1 MNKRLLFSLIMFLG
15 CTLSMIAQDRR
26 ITGKVVSA
34 GDGSPL
40 PGVSVQ
46 LKGTS
51 KGTSTDAAGNYA
63 ISIPTGKGSIEFRS
77 VGFSS
82 KTVEIGGQS
91 TVNVA
96 LLESE
101 NSLGEVVV
109 VGYGTQI
116 KRELTGNI
124 AKIKSSEIADMP
136 VTSFDQTIQ
145 GKAAGVLVNAGSG
158 KLGQGIRINVRGQ
171 SSISANT
178 QPLYVIDGIPMTTAD
193 LSAQFGSTNPL
204 ADINPQDI
212 ESLDILKDAS
222 ASAIYGS
229 RGANGVVIITTK
241 KGKAGLTRV
250 NFGYQTGSSTPTKKL
265 QFLNTEQ
272 YVKFYN
278 QAAANSDR
286 IDDYQD
292 PNDPDSYRY
301 YMNSF
306 YETQGLGTFGTGT
319 QASTNWGDLAYQDAP
334 MSQYDINISSGSDK
348 TTLYLSGQYLTQK
361 GILVG
366 NGLNRATGRINL
378 THKLSDKF
386 DLGVSVAMSRSVNN
400 RISGDRQFD
409 NPMQMVA
416 LPPMTPSIDPTT
428 NLPVG
433 TAPGDVSIPSYY
445 NPLVNIGNAFYN
457 TTVNRNISSVFGQYK
472 LTKNLLF
479 RSEFGV
485 DVLNQLE
492 EQYSNSKTA
501 RNSGVPGGIGRS
513 RTVGIENLNTN
524 NFFAFNEI
532 FGKHTVD
539 ATLGMSYQNSV
550 TKRHFIEGQDFP
562 SDAYQTI
569 FTAARKTDGESSETA
584 FSFLSYFARVN
595 YKFSDRYLVGL
606 SARIDGSSRFG
617 ANNRYG
623 FFPAASAG
631 WVLSEEDFLK
641 NNKAVSFLKLRAS
654 YGRTGNAE
662 ISTTGGGLSG
672 TGTNTQNFP
681 QRGLFAGDAG
691 YGATPGQRPVQLA
704 NPDLSWEITDQ
715 FDIGIDYGFLNNRI
729 SGEIDYYQK
738 NTSNLLLNVNVPATT
753 GFASITKN
761 VGKLVNKGFEFV
773 VNTDNLVGDFK
784 WSTRINAAYNM
795 NKITDIQGQIIEGGL
810 NNMSRAVEGEPI
822 GTFFTAEYAG
832 VDPANGDALWY
843 KNTKNADGS
852 LDRTTTNS
860 YNQAQRVV
868 VGKPLPDWVG
878 GITNTFSY
886 KGLEL
891 SVFFNG
897 QFGNQLNFY
906 GVGRYSSANG
916 RFEDNQT
923 VDQLAAWTKDNPNTN
938 VPEAR
943 LFFNNGAQPS
953 SRFILDGSYVRL
965 RNITLAYN
973 LPKSIIN
980 KAKISSLRVY
990 LTGQNLA
997 TFTNYAGWDPEVNAD
1012 DVVTN
1017 IAQGYD
1023 FYTAPQARTITF
1035 GLNLGF

>member
-1 MNKRLLFSLIMFLG
+1 MNKRLLFNLILFLG
-15 CTLSMIAQDRR
+15 CSLSLFAQDRR

-34 GDGSPL
+34 ADGSPL

-46 LKGTS
+46 VKGTS
-51 KGTSTDAAGNYA
+51 KGTSTGADGSYA
-63 ISIPTGKGSIEFRS
+63 VSVPTGANTLEIRS
-77 VGFSS
+77 VGFINQ
-82 KTVEIGGQS
+82 TVTIGSQS
-91 TVNVA
+91 VINIA
-96 LLESE
+96 LTENESAL
-101 NSLGEVVV
+101 NEVVV

-124 AKIKSSEIADMP
+124 ASIKSSEIADMP
-136 VTSFDQTIQ
+136 VTSFDQAIQ

-178 QPLYVIDGIPMTTAD
+178 QPLYVVDGIIMTTAD
-193 LSAQFGSTNPL
+193 LSAQGGSTNPL

-241 KGKAGLTRV
+241 KGKSGLTRV
-250 NFGYQTGSSTPTKKL
+250 NFGYQTGSSAPTKKL
-265 QFLNTEQ
+265 EFLSTDQ

-286 IDDYQD
+286 IDGYTD
-292 PNDPDSYRY
+292 PKDPDSYRF

-306 YETQGLGTFGTGT
+306 YENQGLGTFGTAT

-334 MSQYDINISSGSDK
+334 MNQYDLNISSGSEK
-348 TTLYLSGQYLTQK
+348 TTLYVSGQYLTQK
-361 GILVG
+361 GILIG
-366 NGLNRATGRINL
+366 NALNRATGRINL

-386 DLGVSVAMSRSVNN
+386 DMGVSVAMSRSVNN
-400 RISGDRQFD
+400 RLSGDRQFD

-445 NPLVNIGNAFYN
+445 NPIVNIGNAFYN
-457 TTVNRNISSVFGQYK
+457 TTVNRNISSIFGQYK
-472 LTKNLLF
+472 ITKNLLF

-492 EQYSNSKTA
+492 EQYYNSKTA
-501 RNSGVPGGIGRS
+501 RNTQVPGGLGRS

-524 NFFAFNEI
+524 NFFVFSNA
-532 FGKHTVD
+532 FGKHSFDVT
-539 ATLGMSYQNSV
+539 AGMSYQNSI

-595 YKFSDRYLVGL
+595 YKFSDKYLFGL
-606 SARIDGSSRFG
+606 STRVDGSSRFG

-641 NNKAVSFLKLRAS
+641 NNNTVSFMKLRAS

-662 ISTTGGGLSG
+662 ISAAGGALNG

-715 FDIGIDYGFLNNRI
+715 FDIGLDYGFLNNRI
-729 SGEIDYYQK
+729 TGEIDYYQK

-753 GFASITKN
+753 GFATITKN

-773 VNTDNLVGDFK
+773 LNTDNLVGDFK
-784 WSTRINAAYNM
+784 WTTRINAAYNT
-795 NKITDIQGQIIEGGL
+795 NNITDIQGQVIEGGL
-810 NNMSRAVEGEPI
+810 NNMSRVVEGQPI

-832 VDPANGDALWY
+832 VDPANGDALWF
-843 KNTKNADGS
+843 KNTKNADGTI
-852 LDRTTTNS
+852 DRSTTKT

-897 QFGNQLNFY
+897 QFGNELNFY
-906 GVGRYSSANG
+906 GVGRFSSANG

-923 VDQLAAWTKDNPNTN
+923 VDQLAAWTKENPNTN

-965 RNITLAYN
+965 RNVTLAYN

-980 KAKISSLRVY
+980 KAKINSLRVFV
-990 LTGQNLA
+990 TGQNLA

-1023 FYTAPQARTITF
+1023 FYTAPQARTVTF